1 MAKKNESLGEK
12 ALRYGKAYLFGGG
25 AFGVGKEAVDD
36 YKDYQKSQSLENEA
50 VSQIGDAIES
60 EEYEEAIELAD
71 IVIRENEL
79 DEEAIQYVKWSKA
92 TSYFLYALQIGEQNA
107 SDDELD
113 DAVCDNLIKAN
124 GLFTEY
130 GNEYG
135 WNDNVFYYV
144 MLVNDYLNNITEAR
158 NMAIVLMDSDDMETR
173 SKAIE
178 IYERNT
184 DELLDNE
191 SGFTEDYPYADRKFV
206 YIGQNVNKIRGLY
219 QWDDEERVIDWIF
232 TLDHLPT
239 DMVFPLGRPQPGL
252 YMAHPVLTDHY
263 YPMESVEETL
273 FMEKVREFRWL
284 VQCLGATEVS
294 FHSNKGMSVS
304 QGMSSSMNVDA
315 GVGVKGVKVEGGY
328 GNTRKRDESINL
340 GQEVEMVQRFTP
352 KEQASCPDDLVW
364 YDSDPEW
371 KMLVKQRLAGGL
383 MEYNYKISSSETC
396 QMSENDTN
404 QVKANFEYM
413 MVKVNGSFDWSTDRT
428 FSNAEETEWSIHV
441 EFAPLEELKEQKQN
455 SNSKSNKMD
464 NYEKMDGGMS
474 LNEHERKEYA
484 ARMNSPFS
492 MEIKDVWDLEKYP
505 GIPLALGRVWSGV
518 IEKGDKV
525 LVVDDSRELKATVFD
540 VGMFNKLLGY
550 AEAGDACGI
559 MLQGVDADEIQVGS
573 IIYKASE
580 YSNAEGQ
587 NEITEEEQEYLD
599 SIRECLEDGDIGL
612 RERKLL
618 DKIRVKNGISEKRA
632 QELEATLSTPQ
643 LTDEEKEYLEAFKD
657 ACEDGKVSDKQRRL
671 LEKLRVMYGISEERA
686 SQLEKSYK

>member
-12 ALRYGKAYLFGGG
+12 ALRYADAFMSGG
-25 AFGVGKEAVDD
+25 AWGVGKEVIDD
-36 YKDYQKSQSLENEA
+36 YKDHQKSQSLENEA

-328 GNTRKRDESINL
+328 GNTRKRDESRNL

-540 VGMFNKLLGY
+540 VGMFNKFLGY

-632 QELEATLSTPQ
+632 QELEASISVPE
-643 LTDEEKEYLEAFKD
+643 LTDDEKEYLEAFKD
-657 ACEDGKVSDKQRRL
+657 ACEDGKVFDKQRRL

-686 SQLEKSYK
+686 KQLEKSC